1 MKWQDDSNIPYR
13 IELRSSEN
21 RFRDNVKQKE
31 LIFNMKYVNIC
42 FITELFYF
50 YQGEIDIFLGE
61 TNQET
66 ENRTKVN
73 NTRHASN

>member
-1 MKWQDDSNIPYR
+1 
-13 IELRSSEN
+13 
-21 RFRDNVKQKE
+21 
-31 LIFNMKYVNIC
+31 MKYVNIC